1 MTPGINAYR
10 ASMIFEVKI
19 FEVLPPTERLPEAKM
34 FERVDKPVTPR
45 VPEAETFERVALPVT
60 PRVPEAETFARVVAP
75 ATPSIVSMTTEFVL
89 IEETDEL

>member
-45 VPEAETFERVALPVT
+45 VPEAETF
-60 PRVPEAETFARVVAP
+60 ARVVAP
-75 ATPSIVSMTTEFVL
+75 ATPSIVSMTTDFVL